1 MCRAFPLT
9 IYQAAGLL
17 QERLNQLQQVWTR
30 VQGYP
35 VHEIIIELAL
45 IWVIV
50 FLVYRFLRT
59 TRGAR
64 VIQGFVF
71 MMLAA
76 TALVLIITSDHE
88 FERLA
93 FLFNQF
99 VPFMALTLV
108 IVFQAE
114 IRRGLVR
121 LGESRIFIGNKE
133 STSRMVEEIVGA
145 VSYLSKNKIGALIA
159 IERQVGLEGVV
170 EAGTRLDA
178 EVSRELL
185 NSVFWPGGA
194 LHDMAVLVRDNR
206 VHAAGVQLP
215 LAEGEQIS
223 SDLGSRHRAAIG
235 LTQQSDALVVVVSE
249 ETGTISV
256 AERGQLTR
264 GLTLEELKVSLVRGL
279 GVNTG
284 AEPQAGPA

>member
-1 MCRAFPLT
+1 MFQERFN
-9 IYQAAGLL
+9 QLL
-17 QERLNQLQQVWTR
+17 QLWTR

-35 VHEIIIELAL
+35 VHELLIELAL
-45 IWVIV
+45 IWITV
-50 FLVYRFLRT
+50 FMVYRFLRT

-71 MMLAA
+71 VMLST
-76 TALVLIITSDHE
+76 TALVLIVTSDHE
-88 FERLA
+88 FERLGY
-93 FLFNQF
+93 LFNQF
-99 VPFMALTLV
+99 VPFVALTLV
-108 IVFQAE
+108 IVFQPE

-121 LGESRIFIGNKE
+121 LGESKIFTGSSA
-133 STSRMVEEIVGA
+133 STARMVEEVVGA
-145 VSYLSKNKIGALIA
+145 VAYLSKNKIGALIA

-194 LHDMAVLVRDNR
+194 LHDMAVLIRDNR
-206 VHAAGVQLP
+206 MHAAGVQLP

-235 LTQQSDALVVVVSE
+235 LSQESDALVIVVSE
-249 ETGTISV
+249 ETGTVSL

-264 GLTLEELKVSLVRGL
+264 GLSVEELKTALLKALGASLPVE
-279 GVNTG
+279 T
-284 AEPQAGPA
+284 PQPTQAGEP

>member
-1 MCRAFPLT
+1 LF
-9 IYQAAGLL
+9 
-17 QERLNQLQQVWTR
+17 QERINQLQQLWTR
-30 VQGYP
+30 VQDYP
-35 VHEIIIELAL
+35 VHEIVIELAL

-50 FLVYRFLRT
+50 FVIYRFLRT

-64 VIQGFVF
+64 VIQGFVI
-71 MMLAA
+71 MMLAT
-76 TALVLIITSDHE
+76 TALVLIVTSNHE

-99 VPFMALTLV
+99 VPFVAITLV
-108 IVFQAE
+108 IVFQPE

-121 LGESRIFIGNKE
+121 LGESKIFIGNQAPTAK
-133 STSRMVEEIVGA
+133 MIEEVVGSVA
-145 VSYLSKNKIGALIA
+145 YLSKNKIGALIA

-170 EAGTRLDA
+170 QAGTRLDA

-194 LHDMAVLVRDNR
+194 LHDMAVLIRDNR

-235 LTQQSDALVVVVSE
+235 LSQESDAVVIVVSE
-249 ETGTISV
+249 ETGTVSL
-256 AERGQLTR
+256 AERGQLSR
-264 GLTLEELKVSLVRGL
+264 GLSIEEVKAQLVLAMGAGAAVTDANKPNTLSED
-279 GVNTG
+279 
-284 AEPQAGPA
+284 